1 LVLGDGD
8 LKRILIID
16 GQPLMRE
23 ALRLV
28 IRSIWPTANIV
39 EAGSLA
45 QAEAACSGPSP
56 IQLAVID
63 PNLPDV
69 EGLTGLVML
78 DKLLPRTPIVVFS
91 TTRASQT
98 IASCYILGAAAY
110 VAKSAL
116 MSEVASTLQRAAT
129 GERVFDAA
137 EAPTESARGLAVTHK
152 RLSTLSP
159 AQLRVLVNVAGGR
172 LNKQVAADMNVT
184 EATIKAH
191 MTAIFRKLQV
201 LNRSQAILAVQPFLR
216 EQLAA

>member
-1 LVLGDGD
+1 MQ
-8 LKRILIID
+8 RILIID

-28 IRSIWPTANIV
+28 VRSIWPTANIA

-45 QAEAACSGPSP
+45 EAQAACRGPSP

-63 PNLPDV
+63 PNLPDA

-91 TTRASQT
+91 ATRAAQT
-98 IASCYILGAAAY
+98 IASCHILGAVAY
-110 VAKSAL
+110 VSKSAL
-116 MSEVASTLQRAAT
+116 MSEVASTLQRAAN
-129 GERVFDAA
+129 GERVF
-137 EAPTESARGLAVTHK
+137 EAPEAAMGSTRDLTVTHK

-159 AQLRVLVNVAGGR
+159 AQMRVLVNIAGGR

-201 LNRSQAILAVQPFLR
+201 INRSQAILAVQPLLR
-216 EQLAA
+216 QPLAA